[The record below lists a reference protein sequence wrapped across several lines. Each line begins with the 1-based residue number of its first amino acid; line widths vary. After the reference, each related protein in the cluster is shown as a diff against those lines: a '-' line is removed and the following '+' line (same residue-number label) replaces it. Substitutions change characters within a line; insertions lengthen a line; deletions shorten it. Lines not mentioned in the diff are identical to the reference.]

1 MKNFI
6 SEQEVINFVKDGK
19 LYLPDDAILTPLAL
33 DSIREKGIELVS
45 SGMSSIDTKPVYNY
59 NPVKP
64 SNNELP
70 EDGEEIRRKIIDT
83 CLWLTKMGLVIGTWG
98 NVSVRLADGNY
109 LITPSKVGYDV
120 MQPED
125 LVVLD
130 PDGNT
135 VKGFR
140 MSTSEREIHR
150 GVMNARPDVNAV
162 IHSHSAYAMACCAME
177 GGIPPIS
184 EEMAQ
189 LLGGGVPIS
198 SKFVASEKHVELG
211 QEIVRCIGSANA
223 ILIRNHGP
231 VCLGRSLDEAK
242 VCAQV
247 VEKSAKMYLHLRAA
261 GGVNVIED
269 EWVKAGRL
277 YFTDAYGRT

>member
-6 SEQEVINFVKDGK
+6 SAQEIDNYIKNGR
-19 LYLPDDAILTPLAL
+19 LYLPEDAVLTPLAA
-33 DSIREKGIELVS
+33 DAMREKGIELAHES
-45 SGMSSIDTKPVYNY
+45 QTNSDVYNY
-59 NPVKP
+59 NPIKP
-64 SNNELP
+64 AQCELP
-70 EDGEEIRRKIIDT
+70 HDGEEIRRKIIDT

-98 NVSVRLADGNY
+98 NVSVRLANGNY

-130 PDGNT
+130 PNGNT

-211 QEIVRCIGSANA
+211 EEIVRCIGSANA

-247 VEKSAKMYLHLRAA
+247 VEKSAKIYLHLKAA
-261 GGVNVIED
+261 GGEVNVIED

-277 YFTDAYGRT
+277 YFTDAYGKT